1 MSYATKQVLLKNFEK
16 RAENSLT
23 ISSLNEI
30 MNILAEELNHYDVTE
45 TDVDNHDYID
55 LLSMFIDAKRIEGR
69 SEKTL
74 AHYNYIIKRMMDEI
88 KTPIKNITVYHLR
101 SYLMQMKTKG
111 ISDKTI
117 EGVRSVLSSFFIW
130 LHKEGLLNSN
140 PCANLNTIR
149 CSKKVRHPFSDV
161 DIAKLKDSCTITR
174 DKCLISFLLATGC
187 RISEVCELN
196 YSQIDF
202 QNLECVVHGKGNKER
217 TVYIDSVTAMLLK
230 KYLSERK
237 DGSPALFVGK
247 GSTRMTPGGIRF
259 RLKTIANNADV
270 DNVHPHRFR
279 RTLATNLID
288 RGMPIQEVAEILG
301 HDKIDTTMKYV
312 FIQKNNVKNAYKKY
326 A

>member
-23 ISSLNEI
+23 VSSLNEI

-74 AHYNYIIKRMMDEI
+74 AHYNYIIKRMMEEI
-88 KTPIKNITVYHLR
+88 KTPIKSITVYHLR

-130 LHKEGLLNSN
+130 LQKEGLLPSN
-140 PCANLNTIR
+140 PCANLNTIK
-149 CSKKVRHPFSDV
+149 CIKKVRHPFSDV
-161 DIAKLKDSCTITR
+161 DIAKLKDSCSTTR

-187 RISEVCELN
+187 RISEACELN
-196 YSQIDF
+196 YNQIDF

-230 KYLSERK
+230 RYLTERK
-237 DGSPALFVGK
+237 DNSPALFIGK

-259 RLKTIANNADV
+259 RLRSIAKNAGV

-279 RTLATNLID
+279 RTLATNLIN

-301 HDKIDTTMKYV
+301 HDKIDTTMRYV